1 MPKLGWFSTEW
12 AERSAI
18 NDAHETLEY
27 MAEADMGMAE
37 QIGKLFKLDRKQGQQ
52 IIELKAMLLAV
63 TNLLV
68 ESQVVSEE
76 KVVAAI
82 SGALNE
88 VTPKPQKKGEPKRV
102 RMTRCA
108 SCGKDVPANS
118 TNYTE
123 TGEVCDACFSGY

>member
-12 AERSAI
+12 SERSAI

-27 MAEADMGMAE
+27 MAEADMGIAE
-37 QIGKLFKLDRKQGQQ
+37 QIGKLFELDRKQGQQ
-52 IIELKAMLLAV
+52 IAELKAMLLAV
-63 TNLLV
+63 SGLLV
-68 ESQVVSEE
+68 ETGVVAEE
-76 KVVAAI
+76 KLVEKI
-82 SGALNE
+82 TSTLDE
-88 VTPKPQKKGEPKRV
+88 LKPKPEKKGEPKPV